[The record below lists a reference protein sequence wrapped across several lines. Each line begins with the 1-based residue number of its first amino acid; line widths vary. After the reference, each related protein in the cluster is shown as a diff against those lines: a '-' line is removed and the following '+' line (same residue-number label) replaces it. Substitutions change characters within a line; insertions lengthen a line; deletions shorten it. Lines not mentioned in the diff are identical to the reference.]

1 MKILVA
7 GGSGLIGRELTG
19 DLVGRGH
26 AVWVLSRDPDE
37 TGVKGG
43 IRTVRWD
50 GRTPQGWEDLAAEAD
65 AIINLA
71 GANIGARPWTNE
83 RKRLIR
89 DSRVNAGQAIVAA
102 LRQAGSR
109 SRVVLQIAGVGYY
122 GIHGDEPLDES
133 NGPGSD
139 YLAGVAVDWED
150 STKPA
155 AEMGARLVTMRTGV
169 VLAPQGGVLAP
180 FILQNKLFAGG
191 PLGSGRQWISWIHM
205 RDLVRAIGFLLER
218 DDAVGVFN
226 VTSPNPVTNAEFGQT
241 VSKIMRR
248 PYWLPAP
255 AFMLRLALGEMS
267 TLVLD
272 GQRVLPKRL
281 LEMGFSFTYG
291 ELRNALED
299 LLGRG

>member
-7 GGSGLIGRELTG
+7 GGSGLIGQELTG
-19 DLVGRGH
+19 DLVRRGH
-26 AVWVLSRDPDE
+26 EVWVLSRDSAE
-37 TGVKGG
+37 TGMKNGV
-43 IRTVRWD
+43 RTARWD
-50 GRTPQGWEDLAAEAD
+50 ARTPQGWEELAAEAD

-102 LRQAGSR
+102 LRQAR
-109 SRVVLQIAGVGYY
+109 TRPRVVLQIAGVGYY
-122 GIHGDEPLDES
+122 GVRGDEPLDES

-155 AEMGARLVTMRTGV
+155 AEMGVRLVIMRTGV

-180 FILQNKLFAGG
+180 FVLQNKLFAGG

-205 RDLVRAIGFLLER
+205 RDLVQSIGFLLER
-218 DDAVGVFN
+218 DDAAGVFN
-226 VTSPNPVTNAEFGQT
+226 LTAPNPVTNAEFGRT
-241 VSKIMRR
+241 VAKIMHR

-255 AFMLRLALGEMS
+255 AFMLRLLLGEMS

-281 LEMGFSFTYG
+281 LEMGFPFAYG
-291 ELRNALED
+291 ELRGALED
-299 LLGRG
+299 LLRSG

>member
-7 GGSGLIGRELTG
+7 GGSGLIGQELTG
-19 DLVGRGH
+19 DLAGRGH
-26 AVWVLSRDPDE
+26 EVWVLSRNPED
-37 TGVKGG
+37 TGVKSG

-50 GRTPQGWEDLAAEAD
+50 ARTPQGWEELAGEAD

-71 GANIGARPWTNE
+71 GANIGARPWTHE

-102 LRQAGSR
+102 LRQAGHR
-109 SRVVLQIAGVGYY
+109 RRVVLQIAGVGYY
-122 GIHGDEPLDES
+122 GVRGDEQLDES

-139 YLAGVAVDWED
+139 YLAGVAVDWEN

-155 AEMGARLVTMRTGV
+155 AEMDARLVIMRTGV

-180 FILQNKLFAGG
+180 FVLQNKLFAGG
-191 PLGSGRQWISWIHM
+191 PLGSGRQWMSWIHI

-218 DDAVGVFN
+218 DDAAGVFN
-226 VTSPNPVTNAEFGQT
+226 LTSPNPVTNAEFGQT
-241 VSKIMRR
+241 VAKIMRR

-255 AFMLRLALGEMS
+255 AFMLRLLLGEMS

-272 GQRVLPKRL
+272 GQRVLPNRL
-281 LEMGFSFTYG
+281 LEMGFPFAYG
-291 ELRNALED
+291 ELRGALED
-299 LLGRG
+299 LLRSG